1 MDSGDPSTAQP
12 FQAFFPAISLPAPPV
27 LFDSQPLIVV
37 HAALTNDSGIAR
49 CHREAYAVEAQL
61 RLNLPPD
68 QKSTRLKQENAVV
81 AY

>member
-1 MDSGDPSTAQP
+1 MTLRLAQP
-12 FQAFFPAISLPAPPV
+12 FQAFFPAINLPAPHV

-37 HAALTNDSGIAR
+37 HASLTNDSGIAR

-68 QKSTRLKQENAVV
+68 QKTAQTQTRNAVA